1 MIDLEINGTILKEID
16 LIIFDKDGTL
26 IELFPYWTVVARK
39 RAENICY
46 AMHVS
51 DDSLVE
57 WISLL
62 MGVDNRKKAMN
73 PKGPIGINNRP
84 YIENLVFEELQKKG
98 YPVDPQMIAA
108 AFRETDVY
116 ISQDKI
122 LRQALVPVRGLVEFL
137 SAISPGCRCA
147 IFSYDQTVNLEH
159 SNRLMQIDGYFSRLL
174 GGDQLLHPKP
184 DPWGAVRIMD
194 DLHISPA
201 HTLLIGDSI
210 HDIESGKKAGC
221 RYLITRR
228 SDISDLAKLKPL
240 SDFVIDDYTS
250 ILPLNQESS

>member
-1 MIDLEINGTILKEID
+1 MIDLEINGTILKGID

-26 IELFPYWTVVARK
+26 FELFPYWTVVARK
-39 RAENICY
+39 RAENICR

-51 DDSLVE
+51 DESLVD
-57 WISLL
+57 WIALL
-62 MGVDNRKKAMN
+62 MGVDNRKKTMN

-98 YPVDPQMIAA
+98 YTVDPPMITT

-116 ISQDKI
+116 ISQDQI
-122 LRQALVPVRGLVEFL
+122 LRHALVPVRGLVEFL
-137 SAISPGCRCA
+137 SAISPHCRSS

-159 SNRLMQIDGYFSRLL
+159 ITRLMQIDGYFSQLL
-174 GGDQLLHPKP
+174 GGDQLRHPKP
-184 DPWGAVRIMD
+184 DPWGAVKIMD
-194 DLHISPA
+194 DLHVSPA

-210 HDIESGKKAGC
+210 HDIESGKNAGC

-240 SDFVIDDYTS
+240 SDFIIEDYTS
-250 ILPLNQESS
+250 IMPLK